1 MKKAMVSMFV
11 LLVFVGFIGG
21 VFAQTTKSTV
31 VTTTKSTTVQTQK
44 FEIVVGKV
52 LSIDAEKNTFVLK
65 VKKTEKEMTFSAD
78 AAIIATLKADEHVK
92 LHVTPGTDVVVKAE
106 VLPMKHHEGAMTAQE
121 SSKYDIVVGQVLSID
136 TEKNTF
142 VVKVTVNMKTPKDKT
157 LSADAA
163 IIVTLKADEHVKLF
177 LTKGTDVVVKVMP
190 MKHRRHHN
198 KPVVPATTK

>member
-11 LLVFVGFIGG
+11 LLVFVGFIGS
-21 VFAQTTKSTV
+21 VYAQTTETTAA
-31 VTTTKSTTVQTQK
+31 TTTKSTTVETQK

-52 LSIDAEKNTFVLK
+52 LSIDTDKNTFVLK
-65 VKKTEKEMTFSAD
+65 TRKTQEDKTFSAD

-121 SSKYDIVVGQVLSID
+121 SSKYDVVVGQVLSID

-142 VVKVTVNMKTPKDKT
+142 VVKVTVNMKTPEDKT
-157 LSADAA
+157 FSADAA
-163 IIVTLKADEHVKLF
+163 IIAALKADEHVRLHV
-177 LTKGTDVVVKVMP
+177 TKGTDVVVKVMP
-190 MKHRRHHN
+190 MSHRRHHN

>member
-1 MKKAMVSMFV
+1 MVSMFV
-11 LLVFVGFIGG
+11 LLVFVGFIGS
-21 VFAQTTKSTV
+21 VYAQTTET
-31 VTTTKSTTVQTQK
+31 TAAATTKSTTVETQK

-52 LSIDAEKNTFVLK
+52 LSIDTDKNTFVLK
-65 VKKTEKEMTFSAD
+65 TRKTQEDKTFSAD

-121 SSKYDIVVGQVLSID
+121 SSKYDVVVGQVLSID

-142 VVKVTVNMKTPKDKT
+142 VVKVTVNMKTPEDKT
-157 LSADAA
+157 YSADAA
-163 IIVTLKADEHVKLF
+163 IIAALKADEHVKLHV
-177 LTKGTDVVVKVMP
+177 TKGTDVVVKVMP
-190 MKHRRHHN
+190 MNHRRHH